1 MLLKLLKKPYLLF
14 WGIIPLLLLISYYEA
29 DQTLDVNIHDTYYVF
44 SRQQLIILISIL
56 FGLTGFIYW
65 LLERFNFKTVTL
77 LNLLHL
83 IFTIGIIL
91 INNIQ
96 EFLVDYFLG
105 KSYYTNSHVSNSSIW
120 LFILIISIG
129 QIIFVVNIFLAILK
143 GRSYTTKV

>member
-1 MLLKLLKKPYLLF
+1 MLSKLLKKPYLLF
-14 WGIIPLLLLISYYEA
+14 WGIIPLLLLLSYYEA
-29 DQTLDVNIHDTYYVF
+29 DQTLDINIHDTYYVF
-44 SRQQLIILISIL
+44 SQQQLMILVSIF

-83 IFTIGIIL
+83 IFTIGLIL
-91 INNIQ
+91 INSIQ
-96 EFLVDYFLG
+96 ELLADYFLG
-105 KSYYTNSHVSNSSIW
+105 KSYYTNSHVPNTSIW

>member
-1 MLLKLLKKPYLLF
+1 MLLKLPKKPYLLF
-14 WGIIPLLLLISYYEA
+14 CGIIPLLLLLSNYEA
-29 DQTLDVNIHDTYYVF
+29 DQTLDINIHDTYYVF
-44 SRQQLIILISIL
+44 SRQHLIILVSIL

-65 LLERFNFKTVTL
+65 LLERFNFKTLTL

-83 IFTIGIIL
+83 IFTVGIIL
-91 INNIQ
+91 INSMQ

-105 KSYYTNSHVSNSSIW
+105 KSYYTNSHVPNSSIW

-143 GRSYTTKV
+143 GKSYTTKV